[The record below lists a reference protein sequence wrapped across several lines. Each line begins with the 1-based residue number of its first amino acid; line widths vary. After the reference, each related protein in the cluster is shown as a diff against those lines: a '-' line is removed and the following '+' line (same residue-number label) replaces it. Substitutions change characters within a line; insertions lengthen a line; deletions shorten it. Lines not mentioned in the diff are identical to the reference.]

1 MEQIKKAVIEIA
13 SITSNDDKA
22 LKIKDSNN
30 LAYTIWKV
38 KQDMT
43 ETKSWS
49 ALKSV
54 PWFGMWQKFAVS
66 FKEENKTYMNRPYI
80 ARTIIIIEPAGN
92 ASVSSPPAQ
101 QMQTFAPNWM
111 QKQSKNDDN
120 AEWKV
125 RHWFAL
131 EAYKLWLELDK
142 SLADNIDRWVKYVL
156 NWTLPDPIIEQIT
169 DAFWWDEV
177 IDDGDSPF

>member
-54 PWFGMWQKFAVS
+54 P
-66 FKEENKTYMNRPYI
+66 
-80 ARTIIIIEPAGN
+80 
-92 ASVSSPPAQ
+92 
-101 QMQTFAPNWM
+101 
-111 QKQSKNDDN
+111 
-120 AEWKV
+120 
-125 RHWFAL
+125 
-131 EAYKLWLELDK
+131 
-142 SLADNIDRWVKYVL
+142 
-156 NWTLPDPIIEQIT
+156 
-169 DAFWWDEV
+169 
-177 IDDGDSPF
+177 